1 MHLTD
6 FTYYFSDLNSS
17 SENQKKSSAGRPRAV
32 GLQEAMF
39 ITLVRLRHGMA
50 ERTLAHLYGISQSM
64 ISTTIITFVNFL
76 FLQLGSLNIFPT
88 KQIVRD
94 NMASCFKSL
103 YPETRIILDATEIT
117 IETPSSLAKQ
127 SMSFSSYKQRN
138 TLKGL
143 IGISPTLAVC
153 FVSQLYTGAI
163 SDREITERSGVL
175 DLPYDVGDCIMA
187 DKGFTISDLVEPK
200 GLKLNIPPFLKDRG
214 ALNPTEIIETQEIA
228 SVRIHIERAIRRVKS
243 FHILDGVIDATMYGT
258 SNQIWSVCCLLTNFM
273 DPLINSSQG
282 N

>member
-1 MHLTD
+1 
-6 FTYYFSDLNSS
+6 
-17 SENQKKSSAGRPRAV
+17 
-32 GLQEAMF
+32 
-39 ITLVRLRHGMA
+39 
-50 ERTLAHLYGISQSM
+50 
-64 ISTTIITFVNFL
+64 
-76 FLQLGSLNIFPT
+76 
-88 KQIVRD
+88 
-94 NMASCFKSL
+94 MASCFKSL

-175 DLPYDVGDCIMA
+175 VLPYDVGDCMIMA
-187 DKGFTISDLVEPK
+187 DKLGFTISDLVEPK

-228 SVRIHIERAIRRVKS
+228 SVRIHIERVIRRVKS
-243 FHILDGVIDATMYGT
+243 FHILDGVIDATMYG
-258 SNQIWSVCCLLTNFM
+258 SINQV
-273 DPLINSSQG
+273 
-282 N
+282 

>member
-6 FTYYFSDLNSS
+6 FTYNYFSDLNSS
-17 SENQKKSSAGRPRAV
+17 SDNQTKSSAGRPRAL

-39 ITLVRLRHGMA
+39 ITLVRLRRGMA
-50 ERTLAHLYGISQSM
+50 ERTLAHLYGISQST

-258 SNQIWSVCCLLTNFM
+258 INQI
-273 DPLINSSQG
+273 
-282 N
+282 

>member
-39 ITLVRLRHGMA
+39 ITLVRLRRGMA
-50 ERTLAHLYGISQSM
+50 ERTLAHLYGISQST

-76 FLQLGSLNIFPT
+76 FIQLGSLNIFPT
-88 KQIVRD
+88 KQIISD

-103 YPETRIILDATEIT
+103 YPETIILDGTEIT
-117 IETPSSLAKQ
+117 IATSSSLAKQ

-258 SNQIWSVCCLLTNFM
+258 INQIWSVCCLLTNFM